1 MEMRT
6 QAEMILQYENGKTV
20 EGVALSTTDS
30 WMRVALRGYNDV
42 IELVRVDGQ
51 WISEDCETV
60 RIQPAWQLGRPLQ
73 QVPEADLVCPRE
85 VAFQLARLMSGTSRE
100 ATTCR
105 VM

>member
-1 MEMRT
+1 
-6 QAEMILQYENGKTV
+6 MILQYENGKTV
-20 EGVALSTTDS
+20 EGVALYSTDS
-30 WMRVALRGYNDV
+30 TMRVALRGHHDV

-51 WISEDCETV
+51 WISEDCVPV
-60 RIQPAWQLGRPLQ
+60 RIQPAWQLGHPLQ

-100 ATTCR
+100 TTPCR